1 MPGFVIRIRPSS
13 WHVFITNHSSH
24 PEYVSNWVKGWLG
37 CIIQYVEAEQITP
50 WPITSALTEAT
61 YPKPLSSVPPLRS
74 HSSSV
79 VIRVVYAIDEGV
91 SGCHGVDARISN
103 SPSRLSLVEGE
114 NWEDC
119 DVNAPSDRGDTMS
132 PGPGSV
138 SACPRLI
145 TANAPTDCPCHFLGR
160 WPSLKFTRPAKGA
173 RVWAIFEPL
182 GWSGPISGRSRIQ
195 ASAP

>member
-1 MPGFVIRIRPSS
+1 MLFPGLPTLVSVTNDVELLECYPLQPRFSALFLSEKSSAVRSTPIFFPAMPGFVIRIRPSS

-61 YPKPLSSVPPLRS
+61 YPEPLSSVPPLRS
-74 HSSSV
+74 HSSS

-103 SPSRLSLVEGE
+103 SPSRSRARTGKT
-114 NWEDC
+114 
-119 DVNAPSDRGDTMS
+119 AMS
-132 PGPGSV
+132 M
-138 SACPRLI
+138 RH
-145 TANAPTDCPCHFLGR
+145 PTGGIL
-160 WPSLKFTRPAKGA
+160 
-173 RVWAIFEPL
+173 
-182 GWSGPISGRSRIQ
+182 
-195 ASAP
+195 